1 MSKRFASTVAGASI
15 IIIFFTI
22 LGRGLGLIREA
33 AFAHQFGLKQEFD
46 IYLIGAV
53 IPAAINSIIIYLGQN
68 YFIPNYK
75 KITFEKK
82 GGEGSSTFFTSVL
95 ILFIAGGFLIAITLF
110 LFSGNIIDMYLGSTS
125 NLRSVAVNIFRLF
138 LITLPLTGA
147 ISIISAFLQSE
158 FEFRSPV
165 ISQLWLNISIILIVL
180 FFTNDLN
187 IYAIPL
193 GYILGAALQL
203 LYLSIKIRGK
213 IKINFKS
220 INKSNF
226 LGFSYYAI
234 LLTVLI
240 EVIGQFYTI
249 VDRFFYNRVETGGI
263 AALNYANNI
272 FILPISIISMA
283 FSTVLFPK
291 FSHAFFSDNKESL
304 TESIKNSLSINTLIF
319 VPVVLIFIFFGDIIT
334 KLFYQ
339 RGEFNAND
347 TLVTFNILRIYAFSL
362 IFYSAYSVINK
373 LLYGINAVKF
383 LAVISIIGL
392 STKILLSFVL
402 VNNFKQNGLAISTAV
417 SYTLIF
423 LLAFAGSVR
432 KMKMSKFLMFSESFF
447 LLINGMFGFLT
458 VKILFNLFNVK
469 SDLFEVWEI
478 ICFIF
483 IYIFNLGIVKHKSYL
498 IFRDTFNSWKFSFLN
513 KSKE

>member
-1 MSKRFASTVAGASI
+1 
-15 IIIFFTI
+15 
-22 LGRGLGLIREA
+22 
-33 AFAHQFGLKQEFD
+33 
-46 IYLIGAV
+46 
-53 IPAAINSIIIYLGQN
+53 
-68 YFIPNYK
+68 
-75 KITFEKK
+75 
-82 GGEGSSTFFTSVL
+82 
-95 ILFIAGGFLIAITLF
+95 
-110 LFSGNIIDMYLGSTS
+110 
-125 NLRSVAVNIFRLF
+125 
-138 LITLPLTGA
+138 
-147 ISIISAFLQSE
+147 
-158 FEFRSPV
+158 
-165 ISQLWLNISIILIVL
+165 
-180 FFTNDLN
+180 
-187 IYAIPL
+187 
-193 GYILGAALQL
+193 
-203 LYLSIKIRGK
+203 
-213 IKINFKS
+213 
-220 INKSNF
+220 
-226 LGFSYYAI
+226 
-234 LLTVLI
+234 
-240 EVIGQFYTI
+240 
-249 VDRFFYNRVETGGI
+249 
-263 AALNYANNI
+263 
-272 FILPISIISMA
+272 MA